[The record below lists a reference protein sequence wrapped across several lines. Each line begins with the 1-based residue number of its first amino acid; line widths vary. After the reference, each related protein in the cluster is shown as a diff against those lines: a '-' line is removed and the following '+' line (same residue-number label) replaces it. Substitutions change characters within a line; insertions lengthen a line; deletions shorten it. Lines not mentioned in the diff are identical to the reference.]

1 VLNQMNMANDLPP
14 PVVPTVAEESTPLR
28 VELHVPWITFLKV
41 AAAILVGWSVYTL
54 WSLLLLVFI
63 ALFIAVTLHSIVE
76 WLDGCGVRHW
86 ASLFIVI
93 GGLLSVVGVGIALVL
108 PMLAEQ
114 IAVFSGHLPEL
125 HEAAINQLPVGN
137 VVREGLLR
145 LLDRSNWEGMS
156 AWVGHFKSAGSVAL
170 GGLSQVALLLVIAF
184 YLLIDGGKAFDWLL
198 AFFSPLKRAK
208 LRLTADEISNV
219 IFGYVFGQ
227 ALTSVLVMVSA
238 FAVLSVLRVPGALM
252 LAILA
257 GVFDILPILG
267 FFIAT
272 VPAVLLAL
280 SVSPQ
285 TAALVLGSYLI
296 LQLIENY
303 LIVPLVYGK
312 HLRVSTLTV
321 LLGLLAGG
329 LLAGIPGVLASLPV
343 IASYAAIERIWLTR
357 FLREV
362 VADKH
367 ELQKDQVFGERK
379 SES

>member
-1 VLNQMNMANDLPP
+1 MANEPLPP
-14 PVVPTVAEESTPLR
+14 VLQSISEEPVPLR
-28 VELHVPWITFLKV
+28 LELHIPWLTLLKV
-41 AAAILVGWSVYTL
+41 AAALLLGWAGYIL

-63 ALFIAVTLHSIVE
+63 ALFLAVTLHSFVNY
-76 WLDGCGVRHW
+76 LDTRGVRHW
-86 ASLFIVI
+86 ASLMIVI
-93 GGLLSVVGVGIALVL
+93 GGVTLAIGVGIAMVL
-108 PMLAEQ
+108 PVLAEQ
-114 IAVFSGHLPEL
+114 VAVFTSNLPQL
-125 HEAAINQLPVGN
+125 HKAAINQLPVGN
-137 VVREGLLR
+137 VIREGLQR
-145 LLDRSNWEGMS
+145 LLDRSNWEWMS
-156 AWVGHFKSAGSVAL
+156 SWVGHFMSAGGVAL

-208 LRLTADEISNV
+208 LRLTADEISDV

-227 ALTSVLVMVSA
+227 VVTSVLVMVSA
-238 FAVLSVLRVPGALM
+238 FAILSVLRVPGALM

-272 VPAVLLAL
+272 APAVLLAL

-296 LQLIENY
+296 LQLLENY

-329 LLAGIPGVLASLPV
+329 LLAGIPGVLAALPV
-343 IASYAAIERIWLTR
+343 VASYAAIERIWLTR
-357 FLREV
+357 FLREG

-379 SES
+379 SDP